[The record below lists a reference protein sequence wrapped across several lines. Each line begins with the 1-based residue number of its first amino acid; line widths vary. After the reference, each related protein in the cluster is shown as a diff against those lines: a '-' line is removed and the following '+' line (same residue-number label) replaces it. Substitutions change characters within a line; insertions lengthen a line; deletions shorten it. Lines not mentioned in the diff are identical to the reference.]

1 MEKARTNKKKSPKTS
16 VGQNGSKKQGLEHY
30 VSTFLKEADGTVRKN
45 KPVQISTEHYEQ
57 IQRIVRTVGK
67 DRMIT
72 LSDYIDN
79 VLARYFEEHQDE
91 IMDLLEGTDPFTDT
105 KTEQQ
110 ES

>member
-16 VGQNGSKKQGLEHY
+16 VGQNDSKKQGLEYY

-45 KPVQISTEHYEQ
+45 KPVQICTEHYER

-79 VLARYFEEHQDE
+79 VLERYFEEHQDE
-91 IMDLLEGTDPFTDT
+91 IMDLLERTVLFTDT